1 MHPPCALLLPP
12 FLPRGGR
19 CWVDTPQPRKRTAL
33 LTPPPSIRARAL
45 QHMKQ
50 VQRRKRIA
58 LLHANAAKSALHQ
71 TDSKMAWNA
80 LQR

>member
-1 MHPPCALLLPP
+1 
-12 FLPRGGR
+12 
-19 CWVDTPQPRKRTAL
+19 
-33 LTPPPSIRARAL
+33 
-45 QHMKQ
+45 MKQ